1 MLNAQ
6 QTCAVTTPNA
16 SALIL
21 SGAGTGKSSVLVAR
35 IQHILQHGT
44 PPESIMAISFT
55 NKAANE
61 IKLRLERQLQDS
73 VSGIWLGTF
82 HSLCFKILVMH
93 IKTKFK
99 VISQSQQTSIIKR
112 LLESNNIE
120 LDARKVV
127 SFINSKK
134 DKALR
139 AVESENMF
147 EQLYLAYEKH
157 CTENAMM
164 DFGELLLRSYELL
177 RENPKLLLHYQNK
190 FDYVLVDECQD
201 TNKIQFDFLKLL
213 TMPKQNLFIVGDDDQ
228 SIYGFRGAVVENMT
242 TFQSDYPNHELV
254 KLEQNYRC
262 SKTILD
268 AANKVIANNKQ
279 RMTKVLRTENAMGDK
294 ITLFSANDDEKEASY
309 IASEIAKCQAN
320 GQALNEIAV
329 LYRTNSQSDVIA
341 QMLMQAQIP
350 YFVAKGQRFYDRKE
364 IKLVL
369 CYLQLALDC
378 HDNGSFDYCINT
390 PIRGIGLATKQRI
403 SNYAAAKG
411 FSYWQVLE
419 SVVGTNALNGKALQG
434 VTEFMALIKRLHDV
448 IPALPLVKAVQ
459 FIIHEAGLI
468 GWFERSDD
476 GQDRLD
482 NLDELLQLAKT
493 FNVDDSLDLNSH
505 EQFLAHACLSNEEDK
520 GVGVQLMTFHASK
533 GLEFDTVFLIGLEQ
547 GLFPSKNANIE
558 EERRL
563 MYVGITRA
571 RKRLIITHAKQRQL
585 YGTTLHQKPS
595 VFLGEIPTQL
605 VDSYKDKPVV
615 SLKLPEGV
623 QMPSMAVH

>member
-1 MLNAQ
+1 MLNEQ
-6 QTCAVTTPNA
+6 QQIAVTTPNA

-35 IQHILQHGT
+35 IQHILEQGT
-44 PPESIMAISFT
+44 SPESIMAISFT

-73 VSGIWLGTF
+73 VSGLWLGTF

-99 VISQSQQTSIIKR
+99 VISQSQQTSIVKR
-112 LLESNNIE
+112 LMETKNVE
-120 LDARKVV
+120 LDAKKVI
-127 SFINSKK
+127 SFINAKK
-134 DKALR
+134 DRTLR
-139 AVESENMF
+139 AVESEDMF
-147 EQLYLAYEKH
+147 EQLYFAYEKH
-157 CTENAMM
+157 CTENNMM

-201 TNKIQFDFLKLL
+201 TNQIQFEFLKLL

-242 TFQSDYPNHELV
+242 AFQSDYPNHELV

-279 RMTKVLRTENAMGDK
+279 RMNKVLRTENAMGDK
-294 ITLFSANDDEKEASY
+294 ITLFSANHDEKEASY
-309 IASEIAKCQAN
+309 IASEISKCQAN
-320 GQALNEIAV
+320 DQVLNEIAV

-378 HDNGSFDYCINT
+378 HDNGAFDYCINT

-403 SNYAAAKG
+403 SNYANAKN

-448 IPALPLVKAVQ
+448 IPKLPLVEAVQ

-468 GWFERSDD
+468 DWFERSDD

-493 FNVDDSLDLNSH
+493 FNVDDSLDLSSH
-505 EQFLAHACLSNEEDK
+505 EQFLAHALSNEEDK

-547 GLFPSKNANIE
+547 GLFPSKNANLE

-595 VFLGEIPTQL
+595 VFLNEIPTQL
-605 VDSYKDKPVV
+605 VDSQKDKPVV
-615 SLKLPEGV
+615 SLKLPDGV

>member
-6 QTCAVTTPNA
+6 QQIAVTTPNA

-73 VSGIWLGTF
+73 VSGMWLGTF

-112 LLESNNIE
+112 LMESKNVEI
-120 LDARKVV
+120 DAKKVIG
-127 SFINSKK
+127 FINAKK

-139 AVESENMF
+139 AIESEDMF

-157 CTENAMM
+157 CTENATM

-268 AANKVIANNKQ
+268 AANKVIGNNKQ
-279 RMTKVLRTENAMGDK
+279 RMNKVLRTENAMGDK

-378 HDNGSFDYCINT
+378 HDNGAFDYCINT

-403 SNYAAAKG
+403 VNYAAAKG

-448 IPALPLVKAVQ
+448 IPALSLVEAVQ
-459 FIIHEAGLI
+459 FIIHETGLI

-476 GQDRLD
+476 AQDRLD

-493 FNVDDSLDLNSH
+493 FNVDDSLELTIH

-520 GVGVQLMTFHASK
+520 GIGVQLMTFHASK
-533 GLEFDTVFLIGLEQ
+533 GLEFDTVFLVGLEQ
-547 GLFPSKNANIE
+547 GLFPSRNANLE

-605 VDSYKDKPVV
+605 VDSQKDKPVV

-623 QMPSMAVH
+623 QMPSVAVH

>member
-1 MLNAQ
+1 MLNEQ
-6 QTCAVTTPNA
+6 QQIAVTTPNA

-35 IQHILQHGT
+35 IQHILQQGT

-73 VSGIWLGTF
+73 VSGMWLGTF

-112 LLESNNIE
+112 LMESKNVE
-120 LDARKVV
+120 LDAKKVI
-127 SFINSKK
+127 SFINAKK

-139 AVESENMF
+139 AVESEDMF

-157 CTENAMM
+157 CTEHSMM

-242 TFQSDYPNHELV
+242 AFQSDYPNHELV

-279 RMTKVLRTENAMGDK
+279 RMNKVLRTENAMGDK

-309 IASEIAKCQAN
+309 IAGEIAKYQAN
-320 GQALNEIAV
+320 GQILNEIAV

-378 HDNGSFDYCINT
+378 HDNGAFDYCINT

-403 SNYAAAKG
+403 SNYASAKG

-434 VTEFMALIKRLHDV
+434 VIDFMALIKRLHDV
-448 IPALPLVKAVQ
+448 IPELSLVEAVQ
-459 FIIHEAGLI
+459 FIIHETGLI

-476 GQDRLD
+476 AQDRLD

-493 FNVDDSLDLNSH
+493 FNVDDSLDLTIH

-533 GLEFDTVFLIGLEQ
+533 GLEFDTVFLVGLEQ
-547 GLFPSKNANIE
+547 GLFPSKNANLE

-605 VDSYKDKPVV
+605 VDSHKDKPVV

-623 QMPSMAVH
+623 QMPSVAVH